1 MRDITAR
8 QLAEKALRDQH
19 FLLSAVMEG
28 TTDALWV
35 KNPDGVYQLIN
46 GPGAR
51 MLGQTVEGVLGRT
64 ERDLF
69 TRESAE
75 EVRER
80 DVAVLVAGETRTEET
95 ASTSLDSVKRHY
107 ITTRAPLR
115 DSTGSVVGVIGVSRD
130 ITERK
135 RAENVARADADRL
148 RLVMQQLPGTDRD
161 LRFTSSSGAGMNA
174 LGLTSDQ
181 LVGMTLPEY
190 FGSNDA
196 SITPVAAGRRAL
208 LGHSSTFEF
217 VWADRVLHSH
227 VEPLR
232 DVSGDV
238 TGTLGLA
245 VDVTDRKRLEEQ
257 LTHQAFHDPLTGLAN
272 RALFRDRVDHALA
285 RAVRDGAV
293 RERIAVVFLDLDNF
307 KKVNDSLGHAEG
319 DRLLEIVAARLRTT
333 TRTSDTVARLG
344 GDEFAVLLEGV
355 VDEHE
360 TFKVI
365 GRIADS
371 MTAPVSVGGTEIVA
385 SASMGVAYVAPGDT
399 ADDLLRNADV
409 AMYRAK
415 ENGIGGYAV
424 FEPEMHA
431 AAVDRLSLEADLR
444 HAMDRSELRLLY
456 QPVMDLESG
465 RLEGLEALVRWAHP
479 TRGVISPT
487 VFIPL
492 AEESGL
498 ILAIGE
504 WVLTTAARQLRHW
517 DEIGARRVDVAVN
530 ISGRQLDDPSLVNV
544 VAGVLKETGIAPS
557 RLTLEVTE
565 SVAMRR
571 TDITLRQLHALKA
584 LGVRLAID
592 DFGTGYSSLS
602 YLQRFPIDV
611 LKIDKSFVDGIASD
625 DSGAAIATT
634 IIALGKTLGLRTVA
648 EGIEQ
653 HEQWAKLRSLGCD
666 LGQGYLFAR
675 PLDAETVERQ
685 ILANAPCATHSQQVV
700 R

>member
-95 ASTSLDSVKRHY
+95 ASTPLDSVKRHY

-148 RLVMQQLPGTDRD
+148 RLVMQQLPGVLWATDRD

-465 RLEGLEALVRWAHP
+465 RLGA
-479 TRGVISPT
+479 
-487 VFIPL
+487 
-492 AEESGL
+492 
-498 ILAIGE
+498 ILF
-504 WVLTTAARQLRHW
+504 
-517 DEIGARRVDVAVN
+517 
-530 ISGRQLDDPSLVNV
+530 S
-544 VAGVLKETGIAPS
+544 
-557 RLTLEVTE
+557 
-565 SVAMRR
+565 
-571 TDITLRQLHALKA
+571 
-584 LGVRLAID
+584 
-592 DFGTGYSSLS
+592 
-602 YLQRFPIDV
+602 
-611 LKIDKSFVDGIASD
+611 
-625 DSGAAIATT
+625 
-634 IIALGKTLGLRTVA
+634 
-648 EGIEQ
+648 
-653 HEQWAKLRSLGCD
+653 
-666 LGQGYLFAR
+666 
-675 PLDAETVERQ
+675 
-685 ILANAPCATHSQQVV
+685 
-700 R
+700 